1 MAFKRLVKAIILSIL
16 VVFVLAISVIYL
28 PQRFIAHIDEAFVP
42 DYPRVELTPDSDY
55 ETLFLQTGLGRS
67 SVDKLKAEGD
77 FEAVTETQK
86 RFFDTPEIECA
97 PMFDWLIREDRLG
110 DAESPDFADLQS
122 GDILITLSTHSF
134 GWRHGHAGL
143 LIDEYTVLEC
153 QQMGMDVSLEG
164 IYYWTNYSNW
174 AVLRPKNVTPEQ
186 QEAVCE
192 FALNKLK
199 GKPYNILS
207 GIFGPKAPD
216 INNKN
221 TGFYC
226 TNLIWY
232 AWNNFGIDLDSDG
245 GKIVTAYDL
254 LHSDKLEVVQLYGID
269 PREFLE
275 NSNE

>member
-1 MAFKRLVKAIILSIL
+1 MTFKKFIKVIIFSLFGL
-16 VVFVLAISVIYL
+16 LVLAIAVIYL
-28 PQRFIAHIDEAFVP
+28 PQRFIAHSTAPFVP
-42 DYPRVELTPDSDY
+42 DYPRVELTANTDY
-55 ETLFLQTGLGRS
+55 ETIFLQTGLGRAA
-67 SVDKLKAEGD
+67 VDKLKAEGN
-77 FEAVTETQK
+77 FETVIKAQDH
-86 RFFDTPEIECA
+86 FFATPKIECA
-97 PMFDWLIREDRLG
+97 PMFDWFTREDRTEDDEFPG
-110 DAESPDFADLQS
+110 FADLQM
-122 GDILITLSTHSF
+122 GDILVTLSTHSF

-153 QQMGMDVSLEG
+153 QQMGTDVSSEG

-174 AVLRPKNVTPEQ
+174 AVLRPKNVTHEQ

-192 FALNKLK
+192 FALNNLI

-216 INNKN
+216 INDRN

-232 AWNNFGIDLDSDG
+232 AWNSLGLDLDSDG

-254 LHSDKLEVVQLYGID
+254 LHSDKLEVVQLYGMD
-269 PREFLE
+269 PREFLK
-275 NSNE
+275 SLNE

>member
-1 MAFKRLVKAIILSIL
+1 MLKKLIKIIICSLLAFW
-16 VVFVLAISVIYL
+16 VLAVAVIYL
-28 PQRFIAHIDEAFVP
+28 PQRFIAHSGEPFTP

-55 ETLFLQTGLGRS
+55 ETIFRQTGLGKAA
-67 SVDKLKAEGD
+67 VDKLRAEND
-77 FEAVTETQK
+77 FDAVIEAQN
-86 RFFDTPEIECA
+86 RFFTTPQIDCV
-97 PMFDWLIREDRLG
+97 PMFDWFTREDRLG
-110 DAESPDFADLQS
+110 ETESPDFADLQE
-122 GDILITLSTHSF
+122 GDILVTLSTHSL

-143 LIDEYTVLEC
+143 VIDEYTVLEC

-164 IYYWTNYSNW
+164 IYFWTNYSNW
-174 AVLRPKNVTPEQ
+174 AVLRPENVTKEQ

-192 FALNKLK
+192 FGISQLK
-199 GKPYNILS
+199 GKSYNILS
-207 GIFGPKAPD
+207 GIFGKKAPD
-216 INNKN
+216 INNEN
-221 TGFYC
+221 IGFYC

-254 LHSDKLEVVQLYGID
+254 LFSDKLEVVQLYGMD